1 MKSKWWL
8 LTEGI
13 KFIGSGLG
21 AFSTYKITSDGA
33 ASAVIGTVVGSRIEE
48 TFNLI
53 SEEMQKRQLAP
64 FEERKV
70 VTTATFAVIRIQ
82 DLLDDGKE
90 MRKDDFFED
99 YQGNRNA
106 SEEVFEHTL
115 IIAKKEYDEMKLMFL
130 GYLFAGI
137 LFDST
142 ISKDEANKL
151 LELGGTLSYRQIK
164 LISLFSQ
171 NHKKDEIGMDIFSF
185 LNDKS
190 ILEGLEAIN
199 IPIDQMKEN
208 MPTYVK
214 IPDKDYKEVGIDGY
228 AQISL
233 LQDIFDL
240 IRLGILT
247 IPGQIILDVTHI
259 NPSKVTPIGL
269 GAQLYNL
276 MDLKQISREDKE
288 EIVEIL

>member
-1 MKSKWWL
+1 MKSKWWI
-8 LTEGI
+8 LTEGL

-21 AFSTYKITSDGA
+21 AFSTYKITGDGA
-33 ASAVIGTVVGSRIEE
+33 TSAVIGTVVGSKIED

-70 VTTATFAVIRIQ
+70 VTTATFAIIRIQ
-82 DLLDDGKE
+82 DLLDDGNE
-90 MRKDDFFED
+90 MRNDDFFED
-99 YQGNRNA
+99 YEGNRNA
-106 SEEVFEHTL
+106 SEEVFEHAL
-115 IIAKKEYDEMKLMFL
+115 IVAQKEYDEMKLMFL
-130 GYLFAGI
+130 GY

-185 LNDKS
+185 FNDKNV
-190 ILEGLEAIN
+190 LEGLEAIN
-199 IPIDQMKEN
+199 FPIDQMKEN

-276 MDLKQISREDKE
+276 MDLKRISREDKE